1 MVLVTGGLGY
11 IGSHTVVSLQE
22 IGLKTLIV
30 DNLSNS
36 TKNVLN
42 GIEKAC
48 GTLPKFFEMDLV
60 NRNQVKSLF
69 KNNKIDA
76 IIHFAAYKSVSES
89 VNYPVKY
96 YDNNTVSYTHLTL
109 PTT

>member
-42 GIEKAC
+42 GIEKA
-48 GTLPKFFEMDLV
+48 L
-60 NRNQVKSLF
+60 SL
-69 KNNKIDA
+69 
-76 IIHFAAYKSVSES
+76 IHI
-89 VNYPVKY
+89 
-96 YDNNTVSYTHLTL
+96 
-109 PTT
+109 